1 MDQINTQYG
10 ISNLKKKTMKI
21 TTELYI
27 FGLVQVLDFSYSNVG
42 FLQWVSQK
50 KRLSIKKRKKP
61 ENYDWVVHI
70 QISLSTKFQLKLTIL
85 IFWYLP
91 KKDIYSLKKTKLTPP
106 LHFEYSNWV
115 RYQILFWTILNFW
128 TWFALTLFLVKNRKT
143 ENRQWVLHIRT
154 SLGTKFQLKLTI
166 LIFLTKFAQKVISG
180 RKWKNRT
187 CACVHSHY
195 LLY

>member
-1 MDQINTQYG
+1 M
-10 ISNLKKKTMKI
+10 
-21 TTELYI
+21 
-27 FGLVQVLDFSYSNVG
+27 LVFCNEYP
-42 FLQWVSQK
+42 K
-50 KRLSIKKRKKP
+50 KRDFRSRKEKNP
-61 ENYDWVVHI
+61 KIMIELFIFKLAQVPNF
-70 QISLSTKFQLKLTIL
+70 SLNWQ
-85 IFWYLP
+85 FWFSGYLP

-154 SLGTKFQLKLTI
+154 SLGTKFQLKLAI

-180 RKWKNRT
+180 R
-187 CACVHSHY
+187 
-195 LLY
+195 